1 MAQVQCFQPDCHV
14 QCRVQRFQPDCD
26 HVDLRNGKRAT
37 QFLLRQKQHN
47 MTTNQQT
54 NKPTNKQTNK
64 QTNNQTNRQTNKQAN
79 KQTNKQTNR
88 WKAKG
93 GHNLSH
99 SASTLLSHSA
109 GKRKAS
115 LRHGRNLNIEAVSE
129 LSVREA
135 CKLAGLCDRAPDLT
149 NIES

>member
-1 MAQVQCFQPDCHV
+1 
-14 QCRVQRFQPDCD
+14 
-26 HVDLRNGKRAT
+26 
-37 QFLLRQKQHN
+37 
-47 MTTNQQT
+47 
-54 NKPTNKQTNK
+54 
-64 QTNNQTNRQTNKQAN
+64 
-79 KQTNKQTNR
+79 
-88 WKAKG
+88 
-93 GHNLSH
+93 LSH

-149 NIES
+149 NIESWPPHRARWVASAATEKSTASTWWRRSQRRGPVGR

>member
-54 NKPTNKQTNK
+54 NKPTNKP
-64 QTNNQTNRQTNKQAN
+64 N
-79 KQTNKQTNR
+79 KQTNKQTLKQTDKQTSKQTN
-88 WKAKG
+88 KQTNKQTG
-93 GHNLSH
+93 
-99 SASTLLSHSA
+99 
-109 GKRKAS
+109 GKRKVGIICLIPQARFC
-115 LRHGRNLNIEAVSE
+115 LIPQGSE
-129 LSVREA
+129 R
-135 CKLAGLCDRAPDLT
+135 RA
-149 NIES
+149 